1 MGQKTERIKELEG
14 ELAAERYFLRQIGDT
29 LGVEFEPPTSTAE
42 AQREHQRFLE
52 ALSRVKDGAVILG
65 AGRLLAREPRRP
77 RPAAPGS
84 WDTHDEEVDDQIDRL
99 EAQGLTRPRA
109 PISRTADARALEE
122 FEASILSPPRA
133 MVRRNDSL
141 PVDPIFDPT
150 ITSIA
155 NELGLNVEQMPL
167 GEALSA
173 IHEEIVRVKNQ
184 GADVEAESGSK
195 FLSAGKS
202 LGQAIAHDH
211 AQAADLRD
219 GVTQARTIVARLA
232 AVMQIDKWDKDGTEL
247 LERAQRWEGWKHELK
262 RRVRELRSTPPY
274 ATVTLAPDKPVGWVD
289 VHKQIADELDRHLQR
304 LLSTKEIADWL
315 KATAG
320 AVKVDAGPPVP
331 PYPFEFTS
339 IDVRLIGQA
348 MEGESA
354 DPARGRS
361 VMSDV
366 ERTDAI
372 IKVFD
377 QIDDSRVA
385 SEEFA
390 RTMNLV
396 ILPILARQRAAQKV
410 PADAGFMMP
419 AGRLGEGFEKP

>member
-1 MGQKTERIKELEG
+1 MGQKTDRIRELEG
-14 ELAAERYFLRQIGDT
+14 ELAAERYLLRHIGDT

-65 AGRLLAREPRRP
+65 AGRLLTREPRRP

-99 EAQGLTRPRA
+99 EAQGLTKPREGG
-109 PISRTADARALEE
+109 PVNPLPTSL
-122 FEASILSPPRA
+122 
-133 MVRRNDSL
+133 VRRDDSL

-150 ITSIA
+150 ITAIA
-155 NELGLNVEQMPL
+155 DELGLNVEQMPL

-173 IHEEIVRVKNQ
+173 IHEEIVRIKSQ

-274 ATVTLAPDKPVGWVD
+274 ATVTLAPNKPVGWVD

-304 LLSTKEIADWL
+304 LLSTKEMADWL
-315 KATAG
+315 KSTAG

-339 IDVRLIGQA
+339 IDVGLISQA

-361 VMSDV
+361 VMSEV

-385 SEEFA
+385 SDEFA

-410 PADAGFMMP
+410 PESAIQ
-419 AGRLGEGFEKP
+419 EGP